1 MIPAGGKRSVACVS
15 GRNSPGRPAE
25 LARALIH
32 VQAHPERATVTPRDF
47 DGSQSVRTEAVE
59 AHAKALAS
67 LSSEKLAP
75 LLERFEKCA
84 KDATCGEVTP
94 RRDLRKEPVA
104 WAFIALAVLVVY
116 WFVATFVSNF
126 VAALVTWL
134 GGNGFAFWLISQG
147 PSVKTGESPAG
158 LAYLVIYLGVAIAPT
173 VIVAILYAAV
183 RALRDKGW
191 WIEPSPVRAW
201 TRRTPREP

>member
-1 MIPAGGKRSVACVS
+1 M
-15 GRNSPGRPAE
+15 
-25 LARALIH
+25 
-32 VQAHPERATVTPRDF
+32 PRDF
-47 DGSQSVRTEAVE
+47 DGTQSARPEAVE
-59 AHAKALAS
+59 AHVKALAS
-67 LSSEKLAP
+67 LSSAKLAP
-75 LLERFEKCA
+75 LLQRFEKCA

-104 WAFIALAVLVVY
+104 WGFIAFAVLVVY
-116 WFVATFVSNF
+116 WFVATFISNF

-134 GGNGFAFWLISQG
+134 GGNAFAFWLVSQG
-147 PSVKTGESPAG
+147 PSVRTGESPAG
-158 LAYLVIYLGVAIAPT
+158 IAYLVIYLGLAIVPT
-173 VIVAILYAAV
+173 VIVAVLYATV